1 MAENEDKEIQTEEE
15 IQAEE
20 EFKMLTM
27 IEVEDYMADI
37 YDNTE
42 NNNSTI
48 CDVIA
53 IYLKGQKI
61 LYTEAKTTCEMRLT
75 FLMLPAIFLTVSCS
89 VATLLLKDY
98 QYGTLITS
106 SVNGCIAF
114 ILAVVNYLKLDA
126 RAEAHKMSA
135 YKFDKL
141 QSEMEFNSA
150 KMLFIKDASKELGR
164 IILNV
169 ENNVRE
175 IKETNQFI
183 LPEKIRVNFP
193 YLYGTNVFSEVKKKE
208 HSEKLLLHTLMINM
222 NDTTT
227 LKKRVLALEHQ
238 RNAGTTTT
246 IDGKN
251 VNDEIATLN
260 DKIKSNRENKDD
272 LHSQY
277 LEMKTELLNMDRDF
291 NHEIKRY
298 MNRNR
303 FNLLTCECLKV

>member
-1 MAENEDKEIQTEEE
+1 MDEKDDKEIQTEN
-15 IQAEE
+15 
-20 EFKMLTM
+20 EFQMLTLP
-27 IEVEDYMADI
+27 EVEDYMANL

-48 CDVIA
+48 CDVIS

-61 LYTEAKTTCEMRLT
+61 LYTEAKTICEIRLT

-98 QYGTLITS
+98 EYGTLITS
-106 SVNGCIAF
+106 SVNGAIAF

-150 KMLFIKDASKELGR
+150 KMLFIKDASKGLGT

-193 YLYGTNVFSEVKKKE
+193 YLYGTNVFAEVKKKE
-208 HSEKLLLHTLMINM
+208 HTEKKLLHTLMINM
-222 NDTTT
+222 NDTTK
-227 LKKRVLALEHQ
+227 LKKRLPLLEYQ
-238 RNAGTTTT
+238 RDKGTTTT

-251 VNDEIATLN
+251 VNDEIVLLAN
-260 DKIKSNRENKDD
+260 KINELRHKKDN
-272 LHSQY
+272 LHEAY
-277 LEMKTELLNMDRDF
+277 LELKNELLNMDRDF
-291 NHEIKRY
+291 DSEIKRY

>member
-1 MAENEDKEIQTEEE
+1 MDEKDDKEIQTEN
-15 IQAEE
+15 
-20 EFKMLTM
+20 EFQMLTLP
-27 IEVEDYMADI
+27 EVEDYMANL

-48 CDVIA
+48 CDVIS

-61 LYTEAKTTCEMRLT
+61 LYTEAKTICEIRLT

-98 QYGTLITS
+98 EYGTLITS
-106 SVNGCIAF
+106 SVNGAIAF

-150 KMLFIKDASKELGR
+150 KMLFIKDASKGLGT

-193 YLYGTNVFSEVKKKE
+193 YLYGTNVFAEVKKKE
-208 HSEKLLLHTLMINM
+208 HTEKKLLHTLMINM
-222 NDTTT
+222 NDTTK
-227 LKKRVLALEHQ
+227 LKKRLPLLEYQ
-238 RNAGTTTT
+238 RDKGTITT

-251 VNDEIATLN
+251 VNDEIVLLAN
-260 DKIKSNRENKDD
+260 KINELRHIKDN
-272 LHSQY
+272 LHEAY
-277 LEMKTELLNMDRDF
+277 LELKNELLNMDRDF
-291 NHEIKRY
+291 DSEIKRY